1 MVKNTFFLFIV
12 FFTVITLFPAS
23 SYAKERQ
30 MDMEV
35 HFIDVGQGDSILIKT
50 PQNKNIL
57 IDGGPPDAGERIVSY
72 LKKEGI
78 KSIDLL
84 VVTHPDVDHIGGL
97 PHVMGQI
104 PIKKIVDSGKLH
116 TTRTYGKYVRQI
128 RKQEIPVQIAKIDD
142 QLKVDSELKIQILN
156 AFEKMKTNN
165 QSSIVLKLTY
175 NKMDFLLMSDVEI
188 EQEKEFIKKHNLQA
202 EILKV
207 AHHGSN
213 TSTSLGFLKEVSPQV
228 AILTYSKQN
237 DYGHPVDRVIRNLT
251 KVNSFIYSTAAFG
264 NIVIRTDGINYL
276 VEPEQHPVQKMI
288 EEVS

>member
-35 HFIDVGQGDSILIKT
+35 HFIDVGQGDSILIQT

>member
-1 MVKNTFFLFIV
+1 
-12 FFTVITLFPAS
+12 
-23 SYAKERQ
+23 

-35 HFIDVGQGDSILIKT
+35 HFIDVGQGDSILIQT

>member
-35 HFIDVGQGDSILIKT
+35 HFIDVGQGDSILVQT

>member
-35 HFIDVGQGDSILIKT
+35 HFIDVGQGDSILIQT

-251 KVNSFIYSTAAFG
+251 KVKSLIYSTAAFG
-264 NIVIRTDGINYL
+264 NIVIRTDGKNYI

>member
-23 SYAKERQ
+23 SYSKERQ

-35 HFIDVGQGDSILIKT
+35 HFIDVGQGDSILIQT